1 MALNAASAGSRP
13 SRLYSSLTAQE
24 PITPP
29 FHSPSLRS
37 PVGKNQSTAFS
48 GGRDGS
54 RHRTPPWPLMYCLST
69 GARSLPRRV
78 GTAVPVS
85 YTHLRAHETRHDLV

>member
-1 MALNAASAGSRP
+1 MALNAASAGRRP

-24 PITPP
+24 PIRPP
-29 FHSPSLRS
+29 FHSPTLRS

-54 RHRTPPWPLMYCLST
+54 RHRTPPWPLMYCFYT
-69 GARSLPRRV
+69 GTRSLPRRV
-78 GTAVPVS
+78 GTAVPS
-85 YTHLRAHETRHDLV
+85 RSEPMK